1 MRPSSG
7 AFSVRGH
14 SVGGFGSVTTNKI
27 LATVVA
33 DLFDLYVQAYPK
45 YGSEKKGLPTNYY
58 LTISPEPV
66 RSHADLDVVDF
77 VPLNDVNAF
86 NLGDPLA
93 GLVEGGMLFMQSHRT
108 DPAEVWNDI
117 PEWAQQRIRERHIRV
132 LALDTVQ
139 IARDVATSADLQQR
153 MQGIVFLGVFLHAT
167 PFLEQGGLTEAELFA
182 RIEKAVRKYFGRRG
196 EQVVQDNLKAIRR
209 GFTEVFEIPAEVIA
223 REPVHS

>member
-1 MRPSSG
+1 
-7 AFSVRGH
+7 
-14 SVGGFGSVTTNKI
+14 
-27 LATVVA
+27 
-33 DLFDLYVQAYPK
+33 
-45 YGSEKKGLPTNYY
+45 
-58 LTISPEPV
+58 
-66 RSHADLDVVDF
+66 
-77 VPLNDVNAF
+77 
-86 NLGDPLA
+86 
-93 GLVEGGMLFMQSHRT
+93 MLFRS
-108 DPAEVWNDI
+108 
-117 PEWAQQRIRERHIRV
+117 
-132 LALDTVQ
+132 VQ